1 MRLRLSEWC
10 YTNMFVLW
18 PVPTMGLLLWLS
30 ITFGDW
36 TDNGNDG
43 DPHTHVSIAVIGLV
57 LMILACIGGV
67 FSIIEGLDRYTRM
80 ERRRR
85 ALQSRAIRYRRR
97 AHVVIAEG
105 NSVTVK
111 LYDARAN
118 GTPRQ
123 YFWPLALR
131 RGDRD
136 FEATRSRTF
145 YLDQEGQ
152 DEAAHEFVAE
162 FKASAD
168 QGLAV
173 SPEAA
178 ALARALTK

>member
-1 MRLRLSEWC
+1 MRLRLSEWF
-10 YTNMFVLW
+10 YTNLFVLW
-18 PVPTMGLLLWLS
+18 PAPVLGLVCWVS
-30 ITFGDW
+30 FTFGDW
-36 TDNGNDG
+36 TDKGNDHN
-43 DPHTHVSIAVIGLV
+43 PQTHVSIAVIGLV
-57 LMILACIGGV
+57 LMIVGGISGI
-67 FSIIEGLDRYTRM
+67 FSIIEGLDRYTRK

-97 AHVVIAEG
+97 AHVVIPQG

-118 GTPRQ
+118 GAPRQ

-131 RGDRD
+131 SGDRD
-136 FEATRSRTF
+136 FGPIRERTF
-145 YLDQEGQ
+145 YLDQDGQ
-152 DEAAHEFVAE
+152 DEAAHQFVAE